1 MISTHILDTHLGKP
15 AAGVTIQLFDAK
27 HQLIGQGVTD
37 QDGRLK
43 DFGISTFISG
53 EYQLEFAIAPYFA
66 AKNLATFFPKVCIC
80 FFIAQE
86 NEHYHIPL
94 LISPYAYSTY
104 RGS

>member
-1 MISTHILDTHLGKP
+1 MISSHILDTHLGRP
-15 AAGVTIQLFDAK
+15 AHDVVIKLYDAQ
-27 HQLIGQGVTD
+27 HNLLGHAQTN
-37 QDGRLK
+37 QDGRVS
-43 DFGISTFISG
+43 DFGLQSLPVG
-53 EYQLEFAIAPYFA
+53 EYQLEFEIAAYFA
-66 AKNLATFFPKVCIC
+66 AQNISTFFPKVCIC